1 MTYTQQKDKWLS
13 SDYVDLKTKEEILSL
28 DEKELEESFY
38 RSLEFGTAGLRGI
51 LGAGTNRMNIY
62 TVRHATQG
70 LAEFIKAKGEK
81 EMARGVAIAY
91 DSRHCSRLFAEET
104 AKVLGANGIKVLLSD
119 SLRPVPELSFSV
131 RHFGTVAGVMITAS
145 HNPAKYNGYKVYGE
159 DGGQM
164 PPENANLV
172 LDYISK
178 TDIFTDVKIAE
189 LDELKAKGIVT
200 EFGAELDKEF
210 IKNVKKQQI
219 NPDIFEKAG
228 DFKVVYTPLHGSGN
242 VPVRMVLD
250 EIGVKNVNV
259 VEQQVTPDG
268 DFPTVKSPN
277 PENKEALTMAISL
290 AKEIGADFAFGTDPD
305 CDRVG
310 VAVKDKNG
318 EFITLTG
325 NMVGA
330 LLTHYIL
337 SGRKENGTLPENG
350 IVVKTIVTSY
360 MTDAIC
366 RDFGVDV
373 ENVLTGFKFIG
384 EKMNIYKETGEHTY
398 LLGFEES
405 YGYLSGMHARDKD
418 AVEASMLIVEMAAYY
433 KTKGM
438 TLYDALLKLYE
449 KYGTYRERTVALTFE
464 GIEGAEKIKAVTAGV
479 RSNPPTE
486 IVGMK
491 VKYLSDYKEKV
502 RTNIETGEKSEI
514 TLPVSDVLLFEME
527 NGAWLAVRP
536 SGTEPKIKFYIGVNE
551 ADIDSAESKIDKVV
565 EFVND
570 KFVK

>member
-1 MTYTQQKDKWLS
+1 MNYIQQKDKWLNS
-13 SDYVDLKTKEEILSL
+13 SFVDDKTKEQIMAL

-38 RSLEFGTAGLRGI
+38 RCLEFGTAGLRGV

-70 LAEFIKAKGEK
+70 LAEFIKAKGK
-81 EMARGVAIAY
+81 NEMAKGVAISY

-119 SLRPVPELSFSV
+119 SLRPVPELSFAV

-164 PPENANLV
+164 PPENAGIV
-172 LDYISK
+172 LDYINK
-178 TDIFTDVKIAE
+178 TDIFEDVKISDLE
-189 LDELKAKGIVT
+189 ELKAKGLVR
-200 EFGAELDKEF
+200 EFGTELDIEF
-210 IKNVKKQQI
+210 IKNVKKQRI
-219 NPDIFEKAG
+219 NPDVFEKAEN
-228 DFKVVYTPLHGSGN
+228 FKVVYTPLHGSGN
-242 VPVRMVLD
+242 VPVRMVLE
-250 EIGVKNVNV
+250 EIGVNNVNI
-259 VEQQVTPDG
+259 VEEQISPDG
-268 DFPTVKSPN
+268 AFPTVKSPN
-277 PENKEALTMAISL
+277 PENKEALTKAIAL
-290 AKEIGADFAFGTDPD
+290 AKEVGADFAFGTDPD

-337 SGRKENGTLPENG
+337 SCRKQNGTLPDNG
-350 IVVKTIVTSY
+350 IVVKTVVTSY
-360 MTDAIC
+360 MADAIC
-366 RDFGVDV
+366 RDYGVAV

-384 EKMNIYKETGEHTY
+384 EKMNSYEKTGEHTY

-405 YGYLSGMHARDKD
+405 YGYLSGTHARDKD
-418 AVEASMLIVEMAAYY
+418 AVEASMLIVEMAAFY

-449 KYGTYRERTVALTFE
+449 KYGTYRERTIALTFE
-464 GIEGAEKIKAVTAGV
+464 GIEGAEKIKSVTAGI
-479 RSNPPTE
+479 RNNPPAE

-491 VKYLSDYKEKV
+491 VLALNDYKEQV
-502 RTNIETGEKSEI
+502 RTDFATGDKTKI
-514 TLPVSDVLLFEME
+514 KLPASDVLLFEME
-527 NGAWLAVRP
+527 NGAWFAVRP

-551 ADIDSAESKIDKVV
+551 ADIDSAEKKIDCVV
-565 EFVND
+565 DFVN
-570 KFVK
+570 KELLK

>member
-1 MTYTQQKDKWLS
+1 MTYIKQKDKWLS
-13 SDYVDLKTKEEILSL
+13 SSFVDAKTKEEILSL

-38 RSLEFGTAGLRGI
+38 MSLEFGTAGLRGV
-51 LGAGTNRMNIY
+51 LGAGTNRMNVY

-119 SLRPVPELSFSV
+119 SLRPVPELSFAV

-164 PPENANLV
+164 PPENAGIV
-172 LDYISK
+172 LDYIGK
-178 TDIFTDVKIAE
+178 TDIFEDVKIAE
-189 LDELKAKGIVT
+189 LDELKAKGLVT
-200 EFGAELDKEF
+200 EFGKELDIEF

-250 EIGVKNVNV
+250 EIGVKNVNL
-259 VEQQVTPDG
+259 VEEQITPDG
-268 DFPTVKSPN
+268 AFPTVKSPN
-277 PENKEALTMAISL
+277 PENKEALTMAITL

-310 VAVKDKNG
+310 VAVKDKSG

-337 SGRKENGTLPENG
+337 SCRKENGTLPDNG

-366 RDFGVDV
+366 RDFGVAV

-384 EKMNIYKETGEHTY
+384 EKMNSYKETGAHTY

-449 KYGTYRERTVALTFE
+449 KYGTYRERTIALTFE

-479 RSNPPTE
+479 RSNPPAE

-491 VKYLSDYKEKV
+491 VLALSDYKEKI
-502 RTNIETGEKSEI
+502 RTDLVTGEKTEI
-514 TLPVSDVLLFEME
+514 TLPASDVLLFEME

-551 ADIDSAESKIDKVV
+551 ADIDSAENKIDSVV
-565 EFVND
+565 DFVN
-570 KFVK
+570 KEFLK